1 MNIHLGMTSLSIP
14 SALKFPFGLLIFCL
28 FAPNLWLQVSA
39 QSLPSPPVA
48 RLISN
53 TSRGTTYT
61 RPRRVNVRTS
71 DTDRPEASSSVLSP
85 STLLT
90 VAERQAFVST
100 NEIRERN
107 GVSLLTWDNELSRMA
122 RAHSEK
128 MARLGFFGHETPEG
142 LRLRDRAR
150 AAGIRFQVIGENIAY
165 NQGVEEPGKFAVQ
178 RWMLSSVHRANILSR
193 EFRSV
198 GVGSFVASDGRV
210 FITQILIAR

>member
-1 MNIHLGMTSLSIP
+1 MNIPLGVISLSIP

-28 FAPNLWLQVSA
+28 FAPNLWQVSA
-39 QSLPSPPVA
+39 QSLPSRPVA

-53 TSRGTTYT
+53 NSSETPYT
-61 RPRRVNVRTS
+61 RPRRVNARTS
-71 DTDRPEASSSVLSP
+71 DTNRPEASSSVVS
-85 STLLT
+85 SSILLT
-90 VAERQAFVST
+90 ETERQAFAST

-107 GVSLLTWDNELSRMA
+107 GVSLLTWDNELTRMA

-142 LRLRDRAR
+142 SRLRDRAR
-150 AAGIRFQVIGENIAY
+150 AAGIRFQVIGENITY

-178 RWMLSSVHRANILSR
+178 RWMLSSVHRGNILSR

-198 GVGSFVASDGRV
+198 GIGSFVTRDGRV
-210 FITQILIAR
+210 FITQIFIAR

>member
-1 MNIHLGMTSLSIP
+1 M
-14 SALKFPFGLLIFCL
+14 
-28 FAPNLWLQVSA
+28 
-39 QSLPSPPVA
+39 
-48 RLISN
+48 
-53 TSRGTTYT
+53 
-61 RPRRVNVRTS
+61 RTS

-198 GVGSFVASDGRV
+198 GIGSFVASDGRV

>member
-1 MNIHLGMTSLSIP
+1 MSIP
-14 SALKFPFGLLIFCL
+14 SILKVPFGLLIFCL
-28 FAPNLWLQVSA
+28 FAPSLWLQVSA

-53 TSRGTTYT
+53 NSNETPYA
-61 RPRRVNVRTS
+61 RPRRVNVRSS
-71 DTDRPEASSSVLSP
+71 DTNRPEASSSLVSS

-90 VAERQAFVST
+90 ATERQAFTST
-100 NEIRERN
+100 NEIRESN
-107 GVSLLTWDNELSRMA
+107 GVSLLTWDTELTRMA

-142 LRLRDRAR
+142 LRLRERAR
-150 AAGIRFQVIGENIAY
+150 AAGIRFHVIGENIAY

-178 RWMLSSVHRANILSR
+178 RWMLSSVHRANILSQ

-198 GVGSFVASDGRV
+198 GIGSFIARDGRV
-210 FITQILIAR
+210 FITQIFIAR